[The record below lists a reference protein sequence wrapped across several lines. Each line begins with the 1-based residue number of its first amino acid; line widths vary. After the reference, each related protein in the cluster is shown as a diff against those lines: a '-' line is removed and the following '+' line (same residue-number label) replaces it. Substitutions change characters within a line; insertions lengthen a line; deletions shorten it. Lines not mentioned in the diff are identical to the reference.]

1 MIVWAWVLYTLY
13 ANRFDTDDLIFRL
26 SKSGAML
33 AIAAIAVIV
42 PRATAGHGGTI
53 GFAISYVVLRA
64 LLIGLYGRAWRQV
77 HGDARRL
84 CEVYIAGYSL
94 TTALWLASIFTPG
107 PVRYVLW
114 GVAMVVD
121 LIIPTRAWRTLRGA
135 SVVTSHLVER
145 FGTFFIIVLGESV
158 AAAVAGVAGFEFT
171 VASWFVGGLCFVV
184 ALSLWWIYFD
194 LADTSVVGRGA
205 LGLIFVYAHFSLL
218 GGVAAFGEGT
228 KLAIMDA
235 AGPSI
240 SAGARWAMAGGVA
253 AFALSLAVIHLG
265 GRVDLAARSD
275 IPRPARAGHRVRGA
289 RRGRRWGGTARLRRA
304 RVRGGAG
311 PAHLRGV
318 DTPVR
323 GADRLGTS
331 ETQRTAA
338 VAHVSQDEP
347 GWTEKGCEGRLEQER
362 RDRLERLFE
371 AHYAAVLADGLRR
384 APRGVAEDVAS
395 ETFAIAFR
403 RDRRRAR
410 RTAALVVRC
419 RAAGA
424 G

>member
-1 MIVWAWVLYTLY
+1 MAGRTLGAGGTFRLEPPRLRTTADPREERHATWFELFFDLVFAAAVSQLGAAVARDPSARVFARFAALFVVIVWAWVLYTLY

-33 AIAAIAVIV
+33 AIAAIAVNV
-42 PRATAGHGGTI
+42 PRAMAGHGGTI

-64 LLIGLYGRAWRQV
+64 LLIGLYGRAWRHV

-114 GVAMVVD
+114 GVATVID
-121 LIIPTRAWRTLRGA
+121 LVIPTRAWRTLRGA

-171 VASWFVGGLCFVV
+171 VASWFVAGLCFVV

-265 GRVDLAARSD
+265 AEWTSLRDRTFLGRLVLATVCVALAA
-275 IPRPARAGHRVRGA
+275 
-289 RRGRRWGGTARLRRA
+289 GG
-304 RVRGGAG
+304 GGAA
-311 PAHLRGV
+311 PLAF
-318 DTPVR
+318 
-323 GADRLGTS
+323 
-331 ETQRTAA
+331 AA
-338 VAHVSQDEP
+338 LV
-347 GWTEKGCEGRLEQER
+347 C
-362 RDRLERLFE
+362 
-371 AHYAAVLADGLRR
+371 AAVLGQLIFEAST
-384 APRGVAEDVAS
+384 PRSG
-395 ETFAIAFR
+395 
-403 RDRRRAR
+403 AR
-410 RTAALVVRC
+410 SVVTPHP
-419 RAAGA
+419 AG